1 MDHSYIDEHEIAE
14 RYILGRLSAREAEAF
29 EEHYLGC
36 PECLDRLEAI
46 EGLRQGLRQEAAHQV
61 AAAAVQ
67 LGLLARLSR
76 LARSRTGALIATG
89 ALLIALL
96 PSGLLLRRVGELD
109 RELGRS
115 RSELAELAGRQGERG
130 TAGALEAA
138 AATLEARI
146 AESERAR
153 QTLATES
160 SAARQAL
167 EAERRQRQE
176 LSRELEALRRP
187 QGNTPVVPLGLERSA
202 PGTGAEPT
210 VRVQLPSSPGWIVL
224 SLELSD
230 PLYPR
235 YRATLLGPDGRRLWD
250 GADLRPDSQGTLN
263 LLLPTTLL
271 APGDAAVRVEGIPDG
286 GRSVPI
292 GDFSFRAAR
301 GR

>member
-14 RYILGRLSAREAEAF
+14 RYILGHLSAREAEAF

-67 LGLLARLSR
+67 LGLLSR
-76 LARSRTGALIATG
+76 LARSRAGALIATG
-89 ALLIALL
+89 ALLVALL

-130 TAGALEAA
+130 TADALEAA

-202 PGTGAEPT
+202 PGTGEAPT
-210 VRVQLPSSPGWIVL
+210 VRVQLPPSPGWVVL

-263 LLLPTTLL
+263 LLLPTPLL

-292 GDFSFRAAR
+292 GDFSFRTVR

>member
-1 MDHSYIDEHEIAE
+1 MNHPYIDEHEIAE

-36 PECLDRLEAI
+36 PECLDHLEAI
-46 EGLRQGLRQEAAHQV
+46 EGMRQGLRQEAARQV
-61 AAAAVQ
+61 ASAAVQ

-76 LARSRTGALIATG
+76 LARSRTGALVATA

-115 RSELAELAGRQGERG
+115 RSELAQRGEDRG
-130 TAGALEAA
+130 AA
-138 AATLEARI
+138 AALEARI

-153 QTLATES
+153 QALATERT
-160 SAARQAL
+160 AARQAL
-167 EAERRQRQE
+167 ESERRQRQE
-176 LSRELEALRRP
+176 LSRELETLHRP

-202 PGTGAEPT
+202 PGSGGAPT
-210 VRVQLPSSPGWIVL
+210 VRVQLPSSPGWVVL

-250 GADLRPDSQGTLN
+250 GADLRPDAQGTLN
-263 LLLPTTLL
+263 LLLPTALL

-292 GDFSFRAAR
+292 GDFSFRAVQ